1 VYIYN
6 QNIAEAPNYIGLG
19 KIIFKLL
26 FVVIF
31 SAHAYGHSGGKDS
44 LGCHNDTKQNSYHC
58 HNSSYQPPVKKSNS
72 SICHVMGSTYYSR
85 TRNFTPFKTLEECIK
100 SGGRLPKR

>member
-1 VYIYN
+1 MHLIWR
-6 QNIAEAPNYIGLG
+6 G
-19 KIIFKLL
+19 KMIFKFL
-26 FVVIF
+26 FIVIF
-31 SAHAYGHSGGKDS
+31 SAQAYGHSGGKDS

-58 HNSSYQPPVKKSNS
+58 HNSYHQPPVKKSNS
-72 SICHVMGSTYYSR
+72 NICHIMGSTYYSR